1 MNKRRF
7 NDLSEAEQIFVLS
20 LSRISFLSFEEK
32 RILEKNLDSYADIVL
47 LSKDDIAA
55 LIKRDLKRVV
65 WDGKENLRCS
75 EIAGYYCKKMN
86 IQVLLYSDAEYPYL
100 LRNAFNPPYLLFCR
114 GNTECLNNKS
124 VSVVGTRRITR
135 QGMDAA
141 VEFSYDA
148 ALDGCNVVSG
158 LANGVDGHAHLGC
171 INAYFDLLEK
181 NESIEHLGKTIAVL
195 PGSIDSIIPYNHT
208 RLAANILKSGGCIVS
223 EYEPAAQMAKWHF
236 IERNRIIAAF
246 SPATVV
252 IQAPCGSGALITAD
266 FALDFNRDVFFH
278 SSAFSELAMEVNKRV
293 EQKLDVD
300 FAKGKVSRYK
310 RENTVQKFLLNGAPV
325 ICDYKDYCAVL
336 GEQPGIR
343 SSLIFQKEL
352 F

>member
-32 RILEKNLDSYADIVL
+32 KILEKNLDSYIDIVL

-55 LIKRDLKRVV
+55 LIKRDLNRAV
-65 WDGKENLRCS
+65 WNGKENLRRA
-75 EIAGYYCKKMN
+75 EIANYYCKKMN
-86 IQVLLYSDAEYPYL
+86 IQVLLYSDDAYPYL
-100 LRNAFNPPYLLFCR
+100 LRNAFNPPYLLYCR
-114 GNTECLNNKS
+114 GNTECLNKKS
-124 VSVVGTRRITR
+124 VSVVGTRKITP
-135 QGMDAA
+135 QGKDAA
-141 VEFSYDA
+141 VKFSYEA

-158 LANGVDGHAHLGC
+158 LANGVDGYAHLGC
-171 INAYFDLLEK
+171 VNAYFDLLEK
-181 NESIEHLGKTIAVL
+181 DESMAELGKTIAVL
-195 PGSIDSIIPYNHT
+195 PGSIDSIIPYNHKK
-208 RLAANILKSGGCIVS
+208 LAANILKSGGCIVS
-223 EYEPAAQMAKWHF
+223 EYEPASQMAKWHF

-278 SSAFSELAMEVNKRV
+278 TAAFSELAMQINGRV
-293 EQKLDVD
+293 EQRLDSD
-300 FAKGKVSRYK
+300 FAIGKVSRYK
-310 RENTVQKFLLNGAPV
+310 RENTPQKFLLSGAPV